1 MARAPQGNPMSR
13 HVLITAA
20 LPYANGPIHIG
31 HLVEYLQ
38 ADIWARYHKA
48 CGRDCRY
55 MCAADTHGTPIMLR
69 ARREGVA
76 PEAIV
81 ERFHAEQ
88 ARDFADFDVGFDNFH
103 TTNADENRALTEM
116 FFHRLQEKGHVET
129 RTVEQAYCETCG
141 MFLPDR
147 YIRGRCPRCGAEDQ
161 YGDSCEVCGAAYS
174 PVDMTDPRCAQC
186 GQPASRRSSSHYFF
200 LVTAYEE
207 MLRDWVS
214 PDHLHPHVVAKLQ
227 EWFTEGLRDWDFT
240 RDAPYWG
247 FKVPGSDD
255 KYFYVWFDAP
265 IGYVASTE
273 NWCAR
278 EGRNLDDYWVADDAE
293 LYHFIGKDI
302 LYFHALYWPAMLA
315 GVGFRMPSRIWVH
328 GFLTVDGTK
337 MSKSRGTFINARTY
351 LEHLDPQYLR
361 YYYACKLGPG
371 TEDIDLSLKDFVAR
385 VNKDLVGNF
394 ANLPS
399 RSAGLLAKRLENRLG
414 LIDDAG
420 RAILDEIEAAADT
433 VCQAYEACEYA
444 AAIRAITAQADRL
457 NRYMEETRPW
467 ETIKT
472 EPDAARTVLTTVL
485 NGVRLLAAYLGPV
498 LPRYPE
504 KVGTLLGCGVPD
516 FTNLSER
523 ITDRAIGTFERMAER
538 VDPEAVEAMIE
549 DTKALQADHAKAD
562 E

>member
-1 MARAPQGNPMSR
+1 MSR
-13 HVLITAA
+13 HILITAA

-55 MCAADTHGTPIMLR
+55 MCAIDSHGTPIMLK
-69 ARREGVA
+69 AQAEGVA
-76 PEAIV
+76 PETIV
-81 ERFHAEQ
+81 RRFHADQ
-88 ARDFADFDVGFDNFH
+88 KRDFDAFDVGFDNFH
-103 TTNADENRALTEM
+103 TTNSEENRALTET
-116 FFHRLQEKGHVET
+116 FFRRLREKGHVET
-129 RTVEQAYCETCG
+129 RTVRQAFCERCG

-147 YIRGRCPRCGAEDQ
+147 YIRGTCPRCGAEDQ

-174 PVDMTDPRCAQC
+174 PVDMAEARCAQC
-186 GQPASRRSSSHYFF
+186 GQLASRRASEHFF
-200 LVTAYEE
+200 FRVTAYEA
-207 MLRDWVS
+207 MLREWVS
-214 PDHLHPHVVAKLQ
+214 PRHMHPHVVAKLQ
-227 EWFTEGLRDWDFT
+227 EWFEEGLRDWDFT

-247 FKVPGSDD
+247 FRIPGTED

-273 NWCAR
+273 DWCNR
-278 EGRNLDDYWVADDAE
+278 HGRSLDDYWVSEDAE

-315 GVGFRMPSRIWVH
+315 GADMRMPGRIWVH
-328 GFLTVDGTK
+328 GFLTVDGYK

-351 LEHLDPQYLR
+351 LAHLDPQYLR

-371 TEDIDLSLKDFVAR
+371 TEDIDLSLRDFVAR

-399 RSAGLLAKRLENRLG
+399 RSAGLLAKRLDNRLG
-414 LIDDAG
+414 RLDEAG
-420 RAILDEIEAAADT
+420 RAMLAEVRAAADDISR
-433 VCQAYEACEYA
+433 AYEACRYA
-444 AAIRAITAQADRL
+444 AAVRGILGQADRL
-457 NRYMEETRPW
+457 NRFMEETRPW
-467 ETIKT
+467 ETVKT
-472 EPDAARTVLTTVL
+472 EPEAARSALTAVL

-504 KVGTLLGCGVPD
+504 KVARLLGCEAPD
-516 FTNLSER
+516 FTNLAER
-523 ITDRAIGTFERMAER
+523 IEDRTIGPFERIAER
-538 VDPEAVEAMIE
+538 VEPEAVDAVIAETRAE
-549 DTKALQADHAKAD
+549 QAAHAAA
-562 E
+562 EE

>member
-1 MARAPQGNPMSR
+1 MSR
-13 HVLITAA
+13 HILITAA

-31 HLVEYLQ
+31 HMVEYLQ

-55 MCAADTHGTPIMLR
+55 VCAIDTHGTPIMLK
-69 ARREGVA
+69 AQAEGVA

-88 ARDFADFDVGFDNFH
+88 ARDFDAFDVGFDNFH
-103 TTNADENRALTEM
+103 TTNSPENRALTET
-116 FFHRLQEKGHVET
+116 FFHRLQEKGHIET
-129 RTVEQAYCETCG
+129 RSVHQAFCENCG

-147 YIRGRCPRCGAEDQ
+147 YIRGTCPRCGAEDQ

-174 PVDMTDPRCAQC
+174 PVDMADPRCAQC
-186 GQPASRRSSSHYFF
+186 GQAASRRTSEHYFF
-200 LVTAYEE
+200 LVTAYEA
-207 MLRDWVS
+207 MLRDWVG

-227 EWFTEGLRDWDFT
+227 EWFQEGLRDWDFT

-247 FKVPGSDD
+247 FPIPGTED

-273 NWCAR
+273 DWCRR
-278 EGRNLDDYWVADDAE
+278 EGRSLDDYWASDDAE

-315 GVGFRMPSRIWVH
+315 GAGLRMPSRIWVH
-328 GFLTVDGTK
+328 GFLTVDGYK

-351 LEHLDPQYLR
+351 LDHLDPQYLR

-371 TEDIDLSLKDFVAR
+371 TEDIDLSIQDFVAR

-399 RSAGLLAKRLENRLG
+399 RSAGLLAKRLESRLG
-414 LIDDAG
+414 SLDEAG
-420 RAILDEIEAAADT
+420 RTMLHQIEAAADDIGR
-433 VCQAYEACEYA
+433 AYEGCQYA
-444 AAIRAITAQADRL
+444 SAVRTITAQADRL
-457 NRYMEETRPW
+457 NQFMEQTRPW
-467 ETIKT
+467 ETVKT
-472 EPDAARTVLTTVL
+472 DPEAARAALTAVL

-498 LPRYPE
+498 LPRYPG
-504 KVGTLLGCGVPD
+504 KVARLLGCEGPD
-516 FTNLSER
+516 FTNLSDR
-523 ITDRAIGTFERMAER
+523 IEDRTIAEFQRIAER
-538 VDPEAVEAMIE
+538 VDPEAVDAVIE
-549 DTKALQADHAKAD
+549 ESRALQADHAAA
-562 E
+562 EE